1 MPYKVNAHAHMFTDI
16 LKERNMGDL
25 LVAHVEFLSIH
36 VLIAGTDNSQFIS
49 MAQKWVK
56 LIRLRVLGFC

>member
-1 MPYKVNAHAHMFTDI
+1 MFTDI

-36 VLIAGTDNSQFIS
+36 VLIAGTANSQFIS